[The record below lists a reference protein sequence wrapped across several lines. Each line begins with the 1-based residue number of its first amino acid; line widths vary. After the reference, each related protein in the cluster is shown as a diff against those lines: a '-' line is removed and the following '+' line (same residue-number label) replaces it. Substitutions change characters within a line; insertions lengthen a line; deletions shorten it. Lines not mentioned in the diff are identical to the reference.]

1 LRPRVEAQ
9 PLRWRILARIRRF
22 FWPSLRRP
30 FPDFLTPI
38 PCLPVILAR
47 RPRANGLS
55 KDLLG
60 CKMGGTSLQADPPA
74 NRCMIRFF
82 PTYAR
87 RTDSG
92 WRATVA
98 GMVARPLPQQSRRR
112 ALAVAVFRR
121 MLDLDEVDLASE
133 VFRRRADCFLF
144 QRVPGQPVRIRLADR
159 LIEAGISDRSGH
171 FNASFELSDDEVAV
185 HAHAGDPGSRWLPYD
200 AEAGE
205 EELVAAADC
214 GAGRIHLIEG
224 QGFSVISDIDD
235 TVKVS
240 NVADRRELLRNTLL
254 REFRAVPGMA
264 AAYRRWEA
272 AGAAFHYVS
281 ASPWQLSTCLCDF
294 LGSASLPAG
303 SMHLKLFRLKDSTP
317 LGRLTARKRSKRRAI
332 EQIMADFPDRRF
344 LLVGDSGER
353 DPEVYAAVARRR
365 PDQVAGVLIR
375 RVPDRKAASHLSL
388 RFDKLA
394 RRLPTGTLQTFTAA
408 DELPQ
413 LP

>member
-1 LRPRVEAQ
+1 
-9 PLRWRILARIRRF
+9 
-22 FWPSLRRP
+22 
-30 FPDFLTPI
+30 
-38 PCLPVILAR
+38 
-47 RPRANGLS
+47 
-55 KDLLG
+55 
-60 CKMGGTSLQADPPA
+60 MGGIPLQADPVA
-74 NRCMIRFF
+74 DRRMIAFF

-87 RTDSG
+87 RTSSG

-98 GMVARPLPQQSRRR
+98 GMVARPLPQRSRRR
-112 ALAVAVFRR
+112 ALAVAVLRR
-121 MLDLDEVDLASE
+121 MLELEEADLDTE

-144 QRVPGQPVRIRLADR
+144 QRVPGMPVRVRIAEEF
-159 LIEAGISDRSGH
+159 IAAGVSDRSGH
-171 FNASFELSDDEVAV
+171 FRASFDLTEDWAAARAE
-185 HAHAGDPGSRWLPYD
+185 DPGPGCRWLTYD
-200 AEAGE
+200 AEAGDGE
-205 EELVAAADC
+205 VPASSSCGVGQIQLVEP
-214 GAGRIHLIEG
+214 EG
-224 QGFSVISDIDD
+224 LSVISDIDD

-240 NVADRRELLRNTLL
+240 NVADRRELLQNTLL

-281 ASPWQLSTCLCDF
+281 SSPWQLSNCLCSF

-332 EQIMADFPDRRF
+332 EQIMSDFPGRRF

-365 PDQVAGVLIR
+365 PEQVAGVLIR
-375 RVPDRKAASHLSL
+375 RVADRRAASHERL

-394 RRLPTGTLQTFTAA
+394 RRLPAGSLQTFAVA
-408 DELPQ
+408 EELPE